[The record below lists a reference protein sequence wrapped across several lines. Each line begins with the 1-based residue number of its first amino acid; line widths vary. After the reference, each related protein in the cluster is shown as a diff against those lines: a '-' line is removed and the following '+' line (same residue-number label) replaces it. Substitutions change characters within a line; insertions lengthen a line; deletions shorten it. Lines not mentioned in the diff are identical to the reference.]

1 MGNVWSYIWIQFP
14 LKTKEKHN
22 KGPLRENSSSA
33 FEKMQAL
40 TLWSK

>member
-1 MGNVWSYIWIQFP
+1 MILYMNTIQKFP